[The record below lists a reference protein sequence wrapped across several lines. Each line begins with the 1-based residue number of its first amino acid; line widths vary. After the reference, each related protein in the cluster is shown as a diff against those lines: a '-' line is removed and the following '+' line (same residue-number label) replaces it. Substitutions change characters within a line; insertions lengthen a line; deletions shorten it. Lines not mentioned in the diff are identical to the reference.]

1 MNIVNLSALELGRQI
16 ACKKITSAESVQF
29 YIDRN
34 LKFKDLNCISE
45 LFETEALEQAKH
57 LDELIQK
64 GTQLSP
70 FHGVP
75 ILLKDNLDVAGY
87 ITHAGTV
94 YLDKIAQAN
103 CELADQLQ
111 ALGFVILGKTKMTEL
126 AFGLSGQ
133 NPMQGTPKNPWAEQ
147 QFAPGGSSSGS
158 AVAVASGLCPMAF
171 GGDTG
176 GSIRTPATLNGV
188 FGFKPSS
195 YQIAGHGAVPLSK
208 TLDTLG
214 PFSRFADDISALF
227 PLLSKVSAESAS
239 AENVIYAL
247 DESTFPYPLEP
258 EVLALW
264 CEGLKRIE
272 SLGIEIKAWQPPLNF
287 DFQDLSDRT
296 SDIIAYESYLYHGD
310 SAENHEIP
318 MWELVR
324 QRILRGKTITS
335 QQYES
340 LIAER
345 IQFQQDFEASL
356 NGQCLL
362 FPVSPFISAV
372 SNAADTEFSHV
383 GEYTRPFN
391 YLDAPS
397 YAFPIAQSANGLP
410 MGIQLASYL
419 GNDVEVMNTVQKI
432 ANGLN
437 IRSVLPP
444 RCQD

>member
-16 ACKKITSAESVQF
+16 ACKKITSVETVQF

-34 LKFKDLNCISE
+34 QTFKHLDCISE
-45 LFETEALEQAKH
+45 LFETEALQHAKY
-57 LDELIQK
+57 LDELLQQ
-64 GTQLSP
+64 GTRLSP

-75 ILLKDNLDVAGY
+75 ILLKDNLDVAGH
-87 ITHAGTV
+87 ITYAGTV
-94 YLDKIAQAN
+94 YLDQKALAN

-111 ALGFVILGKTKMTEL
+111 NLGFVILGKTKMTEL

-158 AVAVASGLCPMAF
+158 AVAVACNLSPLAF

-176 GSIRTPATLNGV
+176 GSIRTPAALNGI
-188 FGFKPSS
+188 FGFKPTAHK
-195 YQIAGHGAVPLSK
+195 IADMGAVPLSK

-214 PFSRFADDISALF
+214 PFARFADDISALIN
-227 PLLSKVSAESAS
+227 LLMDTNVEVTSS
-239 AENVIYAL
+239 ENVIYAL
-247 DESTFPYPLEP
+247 DESAFPYPLEH
-258 EVLALW
+258 EVLTLW
-264 CEGLKRIE
+264 RGVLKRIE
-272 SLGIEIKAWQPPLNF
+272 ALGIEIKNWQPPAHF
-287 DFQDLSDRT
+287 DFHDLSDRT

-310 SAENHEIP
+310 TAENAEVK

-324 QRILRGKTITS
+324 QRVLRGKTIS
-335 QQYES
+335 QQKYET

-345 IQFQQDFEASL
+345 TEFQQSFKASL
-356 NGQCLL
+356 DGQCLL
-362 FPVSPFISAV
+362 FPVSPFLGAV
-372 SNAADTEFSHV
+372 SSSEDAEFSHV

-397 YAFPIAQSANGLP
+397 YAFPIALSDSGLP
-410 MGIQLASYL
+410 MGIQLVSYQA
-419 GNDVEVMNTVQKI
+419 NDVNVVNMVQKI
-432 ANGLN
+432 ANGLG

-444 RCQD
+444 ICQD